1 MTQKS
6 QPAVRSS
13 GPGVRHRLVSWM
25 LRHLQVFFFT
35 LGQLTRS
42 PLGSVMTASVIG
54 IALALPAG
62 LYVLLENA
70 QSMSRGWDGTA
81 QISLF
86 LRSDVS
92 DEDAARL
99 AKRIGSMTQVSTTR
113 VITREEALAEF
124 QEMSGFG
131 NALQALE
138 ANPLPSVIVV
148 QPAAGHADAQG
159 VQQLVDQLGSRAE
172 VDIAQFDLQWV
183 RRLYALMEIVQRGVL
198 VLAGL
203 LSLAVLLIVGN
214 TIRLAIEN
222 RRDEIEIAKL
232 VGATDAF
239 IRRPFLYTGFWYGLL
254 GGLLAM
260 LLVGSSLE
268 LLREPVRQLALLYYS
283 DFALLGLEGRAS
295 AVLVGTGALLGLG
308 GSWVA
313 VGRHLYS
320 IEPS

>member
-1 MTQKS
+1 MNQKA
-6 QPAVRSS
+6 QPAVRTR
-13 GPGVRHRLVSWM
+13 GPGIRHRIVSWL
-25 LRHLQVFFFT
+25 LRHLQVLFYT

-42 PLGSVMTASVIG
+42 PFGSAMTASVIG

-86 LRSDVS
+86 LREDVTDRKAAELAKHIAS
-92 DEDAARL
+92 LAEVTKARL
-99 AKRIGSMTQVSTTR
+99 
-113 VITREEALAEF
+113 ITREEALAEF
-124 QEMSGFG
+124 KRMSGFG

-138 ANPLPSVIVV
+138 SNPLPNVIVA
-148 QPAAGHADAQG
+148 QPAADHADAEGIQR
-159 VQQLVDQLGSRAE
+159 LVDRFGSQAE

-183 RRLYALMEIVQRGVL
+183 KRLYAVMEIVQRGVL

-203 LSLAVLLIVGN
+203 LSVAVLLIVGN
-214 TIRLAIEN
+214 TIRLGIQN
-222 RRDEIEIAKL
+222 RREEIEVAKL
-232 VGATDAF
+232 VGATNAF
-239 IRRPFLYTGFWYGLL
+239 IRRPFLYTGFWYGLF

-260 LLVGSSLE
+260 LLVGASLE

-283 DFALLGLEGRAS
+283 EFSLLGLDGEAS
-295 AVLVGTGALLGLG
+295 LILVSSGAFLGLG

-313 VGRHLYS
+313 VGRHLGS

>member
-1 MTQKS
+1 MNQKS
-6 QPAVRSS
+6 QPAVRST
-13 GPGVRHRLVSWM
+13 GPGIRHRVVSWF
-25 LRHLQVFFFT
+25 LRHLQVFFYT

-42 PLGSVMTASVIG
+42 PFSSAMTASVIG

-86 LRSDVS
+86 LRADVT
-92 DEDAARL
+92 DRKATEL
-99 AKRIGSMTQVSTTR
+99 AERIASLAEVTTTR
-113 VITREEALAEF
+113 LITREEALAEF

-131 NALQALE
+131 NALQALQ
-138 ANPLPSVIVV
+138 ANPLPNVIVA
-148 QPAAGHADAQG
+148 QPAVGHSDAQG
-159 VQQLVDQLGSRAE
+159 IQRLVDRFGSQAE

-183 RRLYALMEIVQRGVL
+183 KRLYALTEIVQRGVL
-198 VLAGL
+198 VLAAL
-203 LSLAVLLIVGN
+203 LSVAVLLVVGN
-214 TIRLAIEN
+214 TIRLGIQN
-222 RRDEIEIAKL
+222 RRDEIEVAKL
-232 VGATDAF
+232 VGATNAF
-239 IRRPFLYTGFWYGLL
+239 IRRPFLYTGFWYGLC

-283 DFALLGLEGRAS
+283 EFALLGLDGKAS
-295 AVLVGTGALLGLG
+295 LVLVGSGAFLGLG

-313 VGRHLYS
+313 VGRHLGS